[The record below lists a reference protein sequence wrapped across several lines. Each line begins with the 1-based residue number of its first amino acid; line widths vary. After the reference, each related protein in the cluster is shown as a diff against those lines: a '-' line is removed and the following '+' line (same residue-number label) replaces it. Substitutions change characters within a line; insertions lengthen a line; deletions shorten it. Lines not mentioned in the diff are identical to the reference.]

1 MRKAV
6 DSFLVFLTVFFYP
19 FREKCHETKQIVSNL
34 LTIFVMCHLF
44 FGRFKENDCET
55 CAAFIY
61 LRAVYS
67 NYCAPQNVCFHFSV
81 YSKQSTVRNLLS
93 LNSSFNNVKENC
105 GKNAM
110 LYLLLVSTVY
120 CTVYIHR
127 KYFRSMLFIL
137 HSVFQSKVH

>member
-1 MRKAV
+1 M
-6 DSFLVFLTVFFYP
+6 FHP
-19 FREKCHETKQIVSNL
+19 FVR
-34 LTIFVMCHLF
+34 
-44 FGRFKENDCET
+44 RFKENDCET
-55 CAAFIY
+55 CAFTPSSSLFKHVLSY

-105 GKNAM
+105 GKIAI

-137 HSVFQSKVH
+137 HSVFQSKVHWENMLSYLLLGYSKRSAQIMS